1 MTQDILL
8 PVLRQYQHN
17 DCSGLLAGYD
27 KKETEEIVTRLKNSN
42 DEMLGFLCQLERMI
56 LHGKVNLG
64 DGMNYELRALTG
76 VYV

>member
-1 MTQDILL
+1 MTPDILL
-8 PVLRQYQHN
+8 PALRQYQHN

-27 KKETEEIVTRLKNSN
+27 KEETERILLKIKDKH
-42 DEMLGFLCQLERMI
+42 DEMLGFLCQLERLV

-64 DGMNYELRALTG
+64 DSMNYELRALTG